1 MNSDIKLS
9 VYVPSLPPIIYFLA
23 RPDFLDDPP
32 PLPPQTH
39 FLNLCCVPALITH
52 IFPFFCIQSRQLR
65 IRTTYGIVI
74 FFWFITISRMK
85 TIEDG
90 GHIGKYLN

>member
-23 RPDFLDDPP
+23 RPEFLDDPP

-39 FLNLCCVPALITH
+39 FLNLYCVPALITH
-52 IFPFFCIQSRQLR
+52 IFPFFVFNLDNLEYEQL
-65 IRTTYGIVI
+65 TV
-74 FFWFITISRMK
+74 S
-85 TIEDG
+85 
-90 GHIGKYLN
+90 